1 MKVLIVDDSVTMRK
15 IAKNQFSALGITDI
29 VEGNDGEEGLKVLE
43 ANMPVDIIT
52 LDINMPKMDGLT
64 TLKNIR
70 ANPAYKDIKIIM
82 VTSESEKKTVVEA
95 LKAGANDYLV
105 KPFTPDSFKEKLKL

>member
-15 IAKNQFSALGITDI
+15 IAKNQFSALGISDI
-29 VEGNDGEEGLKVLE
+29 VEANDGAEGLEVLA
-43 ANMPVDIIT
+43 ANMPIDIVT

-70 ANPAYKDIKIIM
+70 ANEAYKNIKIIM